1 MATFRYQVA
10 GSRDA
15 TGSRGVAGST
25 AAATTAVAGDGDAR
39 TIDAADRTAAVRALQ
54 ARGITP
60 SRVEPV
66 SPRSPN
72 AGRAARRGRQ
82 STDANA
88 DASAADARSPGFG
101 RRVMSR
107 AELTNFVGELATAV
121 RAGLPI
127 VPALRT
133 MAGAGRSP
141 AQRVML
147 TAVIDDVEKGKS
159 LADAMRAV
167 GKPFND
173 LIVSMVHAGEVS
185 GKLDDVLAQAANL
198 LTKDQKLRRAL
209 TSALV
214 YPALLTLA
222 IVGAIVVLVTV
233 IVPNILAAVEGQIE
247 SLPLP
252 TLIVQEVA
260 AFFGAWWWAVLLA
273 LAAATIAWRRLYA
286 TPAPREAIDRF
297 FLKVP
302 VLGRLLRDVAVARF
316 TRTFGTLVGAGL
328 PVLNALKIT
337 KRTLGNK
344 ALEREIDSVCD
355 DVSHGATIAEPL
367 EASGYFPALL
377 VQITALGERTGK
389 LDETLLHAA
398 DAFEERTEQSVKVF
412 TQVLPPLLIIML
424 ALVVGF
430 VVLAV
435 MLPLVELQ
443 GAIG

>member
-1 MATFRYQVA
+1 MATFRYDVA
-10 GSRDA
+10 GRQRQDA
-15 TGSRGVAGST
+15 AGSGGGGG
-25 AAATTAVAGDGDAR
+25 AL
-39 TIDAADRTAAVRALQ
+39 TIDAPDRASAVRALV
-54 ARGITP
+54 ARGVTP
-60 SRVEPV
+60 VKVELLT
-66 SPRSPN
+66 
-72 AGRAARRGRQ
+72 GRAERGAARRSPG
-82 STDANA
+82 SPAKA
-88 DASAADARSPGFG
+88 DAAADRGSPLG

-107 AELTNFVGELATAV
+107 AELVAFVGELATAV

-127 VPALRT
+127 VPALKT
-133 MAGAGRSP
+133 MARAGRSP
-141 AQRVML
+141 AQRAML
-147 TAVIDDVEKGKS
+147 AAVIDDVEKGKS
-159 LADAMRAV
+159 LADAMRSV

-173 LIVSMVHAGEVS
+173 LVVSMVHAGEVS
-185 GKLDDVLAQAANL
+185 GKLDEVLSQAADL

-247 SLPLP
+247 TLPLP

-273 LAAATIAWRRLYA
+273 IAAAVVVWRRLYSQ
-286 TPAPREAIDRF
+286 PGPRETIDRL
-297 FLKVP
+297 FLRTP

-316 TRTFGTLVGAGL
+316 TRTFGTLAGAGL

-344 ALEREIDSVCD
+344 ALEREIDLVCD
-355 DVSHGATIAEPL
+355 DVSHGSTIAEPL
-367 EASGYFPALL
+367 ERSGYFPALL
-377 VQITALGERTGK
+377 IQITALGERTGK

-398 DAFEERTEQSVKVF
+398 DAFEERTEQSVKIF
-412 TQVLPPLLIIML
+412 TQVLPPMLIVVL

-435 MLPLVELQ
+435 MLPLIELQ
-443 GAIG
+443 GAIST